1 MKMKKQLIAVLLF
14 LCGMTL
20 QAEDEFLYW
29 MIASDATIEGLWGEK
44 TVVSEGS
51 YYAKVGYAATGTTV
65 EQIVKEGALSGYLNL
80 YELPSSPQDQEIV
93 DNATYGGSN
102 ISTADAGSVP
112 GVQKAPVYAKG
123 VTAADYTYWVE
134 LWNAEDGIV
143 GYASL
148 GTYESLSAF
157 ISPMT
162 ELASMAASVSVFQV
176 PEPNSALL
184 LMIGCAAL
192 ALRRRRK
199 IAA

>member
-20 QAEDEFLYW
+20 KAEDEFLYW

-51 YYAKVGYAATGTTV
+51 YYAKVGYAAGSTTV
-65 EQIVKEGALSGYLNL
+65 EDIVKAKKLEGYLNL
-80 YELPSSPQDQEIV
+80 YGLPNDQQFIQDSSDYK
-93 DNATYGGSN
+93 DSN
-102 ISTADAGSVP
+102 IATSDSGDVL
-112 GVQKAPVYAKG
+112 GVQSAPVYAKG
-123 VTAADYTYWVE
+123 VTKADYTYWVE
-134 LWNAEDGIV
+134 LWNADDGIV

-157 ISPMT
+157 ISPMS

>member
-29 MIASDATIEGLWGEK
+29 MIDSKATIEGKWGITTK
-44 TVVSEGS
+44 VSDGT

-65 EQIVKEGALSGYLNL
+65 EQIVEKGALSGYLNL
-80 YELPSSPQDQEIV
+80 YELPSSSLFIQ
-93 DNATYGGSN
+93 DNADYGNSN
-102 ISTADAGSVP
+102 IATADAGSVP
-112 GVQKAPVYAKG
+112 GVQSAPVYAKG

-134 LWNAEDGIV
+134 LWNADDGIV

-157 ISPMT
+157 ISPMS

>member
-1 MKMKKQLIAVLLF
+1 MKKQLIAVLLF

-20 QAEDEFLYW
+20 KAEDEYLYW
-29 MIASDATIEGLWGEK
+29 MIESDAKIVGKWGVE
-44 TVVSEGS
+44 TSLSEGT
-51 YYAKVGYAATGTTV
+51 YYAKVGYTTTSKTV
-65 EQIVKEGALSGYLNL
+65 EQIVEAKGLDSYLNL
-80 YELPSSPQDQEIV
+80 YELAGDQKALCHN
-93 DNATYGGSN
+93 DTYGGSN
-102 ISTADAGSVP
+102 VRTGYGDNHGVPPIYAGLT
-112 GVQKAPVYAKG
+112 KN
-123 VTAADYTYWVE
+123 DYTYWVE
-134 LWNAEDGIV
+134 LWSAQDEGVVV
-143 GYASL
+143 GYAEL
-148 GTYESLSAF
+148 GAYGDLSAF